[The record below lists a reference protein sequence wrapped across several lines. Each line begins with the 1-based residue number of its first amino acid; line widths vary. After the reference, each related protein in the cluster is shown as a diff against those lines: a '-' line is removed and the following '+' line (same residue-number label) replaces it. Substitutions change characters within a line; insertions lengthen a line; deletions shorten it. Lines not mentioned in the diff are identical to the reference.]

1 MSLDGLRAVLQ
12 RQADADGKLS
22 ISART
27 VADAGLRAAADLDTT
42 VTRSLVLRE
51 PPRLAFRGTVPAPG
65 ATTLTLT
72 ATGDLLGVRGAS
84 VAVAFT
90 EQGDGTVDV
99 QLVVALG
106 ASWLFGDFF
115 AALKLRPFDALPL
128 AGAVW
133 AVTTAAQ
140 DSFAWNQRT
149 IAARRGAT
157 VAGTIALSGALA
169 VVAGLLRG
177 AGAATTASLIGPVDP
192 SRLDRPEAGAPRL
205 ALSAELPFGVAIPH
219 FELSRPRVEVTTV
232 ERGRESYGA
241 VAFATTLS
249 IDGRPYG
256 DFTASVGLTRLPTV
270 GLAWVPDRAAPLS
283 IETIARLL
291 SGVDLDAAVPRPL
304 AAIFRAVTLQGLFA
318 DLTVGRSVALT
329 RIGATIGSSGPY
341 DWGQFKLERI
351 SMGATVIDPFGT
363 RMLLLSFSG
372 AVRFFPDVFDGE
384 FQVAVD
390 GTADGQSLD
399 VAAGYVGVLDFNR
412 VVAGISRAAGNPL
425 ELPREWL
432 SLQFEDF
439 GVEFSKTAGESVE
452 YLLYGAA
459 RAAFPIPFLN
469 ASAETA
475 FQGTI
480 DSATQAY
487 KLAGS
492 LRIADQFFEGSADI
506 VRGDT
511 TLTASWQALLESYLN
526 LRDVL
531 VAAGLPDPG
540 IPRQFDLG
548 LSAASMTYAVQQA
561 VLVLQA
567 HSVNYGDALLVALRS
582 GGGWRFL
589 AGVDVKRRLDLADLP
604 LIDHLLPS
612 GTTLAVD
619 GIQAL
624 AYTAIDAE
632 AKRAIERRLAGPYRP
647 AVPES
652 RGLGAQLSLQLD
664 VAGSSIPFALSIGDS
679 GRRRAAFGELP
690 APDDHPQR
698 ALIRGGAAERPPA
711 LRGEPLRGEVLEAQ
725 DEPSDGTVWFDV
737 QQSFGPVA
745 FEKVGV
751 RYDGGVLWFLMN
763 ASISGGGLT
772 IAVFGLGM
780 GSPLES
786 FRPRFTIRGL
796 GLSFERD
803 PVSISGALLG
813 SLEPLEFAG
822 LLSLKVRQLQIG
834 AIGAYAEV
842 ENHPSFFLYAVL
854 GAPLG
859 GPPAFFV
866 TGLSA
871 GFGFNRRLVLPTV
884 DRVED
889 FPFVQWAVG
898 EGSPPPGNPS
908 DTARAVR
915 RVVGELQS
923 GGFVAPSLGQ
933 HWLALGI
940 RFRSFE
946 LLDTF
951 ALLTL
956 SFGTEV
962 EVGLIGLSTVQVPPA
977 PAPAVAKAQLA
988 LVASFSPRS
997 GLLAVS
1003 GQLTSQSY
1011 VLSPRARLT
1020 GGFAFWSWFSGRH
1033 AGDFVMTIGGY
1044 SPRWTPPQ
1052 HYPQVPRVGLDWKV
1066 TDQLQ
1071 ITGSLYFALT
1081 SSAVMAGGG
1090 MSAVWQSGSV
1100 RAWFTV
1106 QADFLI
1112 VFQPFHYYISAG
1124 VQLGCSVRVN
1134 LLFTHVTINVHLG
1147 VGLEIW
1153 GPEFAGR
1160 ATVDLSIVSFTISF
1174 GAGSK
1179 DTNTTVRWGEF
1190 VDALLPSA
1198 GDRRRASRASG
1209 LLGPAPLDAEQ
1220 PPPAIVQIQVADG
1233 LLQQLSER
1241 EGELNWVVN
1250 GAKLKLTTQTA
1261 IPAKRIDLGDGIAL
1275 APGAARPNT
1284 DFGVGPTGTDPNAF
1298 RSDHKVSISGEQ
1310 GARFHAEPLLRN
1322 VPKALWERR
1331 QFDRN
1336 GVPLGV
1342 DPVRRTTIDDV
1353 AVGTTLTG
1361 VGLEPEHTLPIP
1373 LRWLDYTTAPQV
1385 EPLVFPRPTAP
1396 SGDPFGRETVWDTV
1410 DASLARGNR
1419 DVLTDVAGRAGLA
1432 VPRPGAIDVRELT
1445 SRTTAGLQAP
1455 PQLRLLGEQ
1464 R

>member
-1 MSLDGLRAVLQ
+1 MSLEGLRAILQ
-12 RQADADGKLS
+12 HQADADGTLT

-27 VADAGLRAAADLDTT
+27 VADAGLTAAADFDRT
-42 VTRSLVLRE
+42 VTRSLVLGD
-51 PPRLAFRGTVPAPG
+51 PPRLAFSGTVPAPS

-72 ATGDLLGVRGAS
+72 ANGDLLGVSGAS
-84 VAVAFT
+84 VAVTFT

-99 QLVVALG
+99 QLLVALG
-106 ASWLFGDFF
+106 ARWLFGDFF
-115 AALKLRPFDALPL
+115 RVLKSRPLDALPL

-140 DSFAWNQRT
+140 DAFAWNEQT

-157 VAGTIALSGALA
+157 VAGTIALSGALT

-177 AGAATTASLIGPVDP
+177 AGAATTVSLFGPVDP
-192 SRLDRPEAGAPRL
+192 SGLDRPDAGAPRL
-205 ALSAELPFGVAIPH
+205 ALRAELPFEVAIPH
-219 FELSRPRVEVTTV
+219 FALSRPRLEVTTV
-232 ERGRESYGA
+232 ERERASYGA
-241 VAFATTLS
+241 IAFATTLS

-256 DFTASVGLTRLPTV
+256 DFTASVGMSRLPTV
-270 GLAWVPDRAAPLS
+270 GLAWVPGRAAPLS
-283 IETIARLL
+283 IETIASLL
-291 SGVDLDAAVPRPL
+291 SGVDLEASVPRPL

-318 DLTVGRSVALT
+318 DLTVGRTVALT

-341 DWGQFKLERI
+341 EWGQFTLERI
-351 SMGATVIDPFGT
+351 SMGVTVIDPLGT
-363 RMLLLSFSG
+363 RTVLLGFSG
-372 AVRFFPDVFDGE
+372 AVSFFRDVFDGE
-384 FQVAVD
+384 FQVSVD
-390 GTADGQSLD
+390 GTADGQSLE
-399 VAAGYVGVLDFNR
+399 VAAGYAGVVEFNR
-412 VVAGISRAAGNPL
+412 VVAGISSAAGHPL

-432 SLQFEDF
+432 SLTFEDF
-439 GVEFSKTAGESVE
+439 GVEFTKAAGEQVD
-452 YLLYGAA
+452 YLLYGTA
-459 RAAFPIPFLN
+459 RAAFPIPFLD

-480 DSATQAY
+480 DSAAQSY
-487 KLAGS
+487 KLTGAVKV
-492 LRIADQFFEGSADI
+492 ADQFFEGEADI

-511 TLTASWQALLESYLN
+511 TLTASWRALLESYLN

-548 LSAASMTYAVQQA
+548 LSAASMTYAVQQT
-561 VLVLQA
+561 VLVLEA

-589 AGVDVKRRLDLADLP
+589 VGVDVRRRIDLADLP
-604 LIDHLLPS
+604 LIDHILPA

-632 AKRAIERRLAGPYRP
+632 AKRAIERRLTGPYRP

-664 VAGSSIPFALSIGDS
+664 VAGSTLPFALSIGDG
-679 GRRRAAFGELP
+679 GRRGAAPELAPPARA
-690 APDDHPQR
+690 DHPQR
-698 ALIRGGAAERPPA
+698 ALIRGGAAERRRGGA
-711 LRGEPLRGEVLEAQ
+711 AGGEPLIGELLAAQ

-737 QQSFGPVA
+737 QKSFGPVA

-751 RYDGGVLWFLMN
+751 RYDDGVLWFLMN

-780 GSPLES
+780 GSPLETFS
-786 FRPRFTIRGL
+786 PRFTISGL

-803 PVSISGALLG
+803 PVAISGALLG

-842 ENHPSFFLYAVL
+842 EDHPSFFLYAVL

-866 TGLSA
+866 TGLAA

-884 DRVED
+884 DRVAE

-915 RVVGELQS
+915 RVVGELQR

-933 HWLALGI
+933 HWLALGV

-988 LVASFSPRS
+988 LVASFSPGS

-1003 GQLTSQSY
+1003 GQLTPQSY

-1020 GGFAFWSWFSGRH
+1020 GGFALWSWFAGRH
-1033 AGDFVMTIGGY
+1033 RGDFVMTIGGY
-1044 SPRWTPPQ
+1044 SPRWKPPD

-1066 TDQLQ
+1066 TDELQ

-1081 SSAVMAGGG
+1081 ASAVMAGGS

-1134 LLFTHVTINVHLG
+1134 LLFTHVTLNVHLG

-1153 GPEFAGR
+1153 GPDFTGR
-1160 ATVDLSIVSFTISF
+1160 ATVDLSIVSFTIRF
-1174 GAGSK
+1174 GASSK
-1179 DTNTTVRWGEF
+1179 DTTRAVRWEEF

-1198 GDRRRASRASG
+1198 GGGASAPG
-1209 LLGPAPLDAEQ
+1209 LLGAAPLDADPQ
-1220 PPPAIVQIQVADG
+1220 APAIVQIQVADG

-1241 EGELNWVVN
+1241 EGELNWIVD

-1261 IPAKRIDLGDGIAL
+1261 IPAKRLDLGDGIAL
-1275 APGAARPNT
+1275 APGATAPNT
-1284 DFGVGPTGTDPNAF
+1284 DFGVGPSAIPPGRFESTHRIT
-1298 RSDHKVSISGEQ
+1298 VSSEQ
-1310 GARFHAEPLLRN
+1310 EARFHAEPLLRN

-1331 QFDRN
+1331 EFDDN
-1336 GVPLGV
+1336 GVPIGV
-1342 DPVRRTTIDDV
+1342 DPVDRTTIEDV
-1353 AVGTTLTG
+1353 AVGTTLSG
-1361 VGLEPEHTLPIP
+1361 VAREPEHTLPIP

-1385 EPLVFPRPTAP
+1385 EPLVLARPIVP
-1396 SGDPFGRETVWDTV
+1396 SSDPFGRETVWGTV
-1410 DASLARGNR
+1410 DAPLARGNR
-1419 DVLTDVAGRAGLA
+1419 DVMATVAGAAGLA
-1432 VPRPGAIDVRELT
+1432 VPRPDAIDVRELT